1 MTYTIWPFELHDKPC
16 LISSL
21 MTMWSFHD
29 KVLSIIIP
37 KNLVLL
43 ILVIIKFVIVIWNA
57 ICFYYYYYYYY
68 YINWRKVVL
77 LQFSD
82 RRLLLNHSI
91 ISFMTKIVLF
101 LNSSGFVFD
110 IMILVSSANSTEL
123 ANLFIADGKS
133 LIYIYKKKQETQYRT
148 LWDTMI
154 YAFPCRR

>member
-1 MTYTIWPFELHDKPC
+1 
-16 LISSL
+16 
-21 MTMWSFHD
+21 MWSFHD

-37 KNLVLL
+37 KNVVLL

-101 LNSSGFVFD
+101 LNYSGFVFD

-133 LIYIYKKKQETQYRT
+133 LIYIRKSKGPSTEPCETPWFT
-148 LWDTMI
+148 HSHVEDNLLILVLW
-154 YAFPCRR
+154 YLLAK